1 MILDALPPPILPY
14 RTNLFPSAI
23 PSSQRFLSS
32 HKISIRSHTVFCAH
46 NAQYLLDKMPNR
58 PSKVS
63 SWPSLIL
70 DSTKGGCFSQAF
82 SIFSE
87 MLKSD
92 DKPDEFVLGSLLK
105 ASSGLSDLCI
115 GEQLHAKAIRLGLAS
130 ERGVRTSLIAMY
142 SNCGFLKLA
151 RQVFDDVPFVHV
163 TDVPTWNCL
172 ISVYVSHGQYDIC
185 FCVFSYMLSMG
196 HLAPTDATYASIISA
211 CASAGEIEIGRM
223 THAMIVKDKT
233 IDKTMLLN
241 SLITMYSKCGDLD
254 SANKVFQRV
263 EKTNIVSWN
272 AMIAGFGQ
280 NEEFNLA
287 LKSFRELTRFDQQVP
302 VKPNRITFLSV
313 LSSVSGCTA
322 LKLGREV
329 HAQVIKT
336 GLEIDT
342 SIGNALVTMY
352 GKCSDVIKCRLVF
365 DRLLFRNVIT
375 WNSMLFG
382 YAQNNQ
388 LENCIELFKEMI
400 ALGIKP
406 DNHTVTILLNT
417 LSSVTPISDC
427 SMLIREIHGYLLRRS
442 RSGLLNIAAYNAII
456 TMYAKC
462 EMLHEAEKLF
472 NWMSK
477 HDSYSWNAMIDGYS
491 SNGYYDEAI
500 AFFVYMQEQGLKCD
514 HLTFSILLTACGRL
528 ASAELG
534 KQIHAFTLKHHFP
547 RCQHQSRLLSVNN
560 ALVAMYSK
568 CGSISDSTKAFH
580 HMAKKD
586 VFSWT
591 GMITAYAHHSMVY
604 ESFECFERMKRNGIE
619 PNSVTFLGLLTACA
633 HAGLV
638 KEGTQYFN
646 SMIEIYD
653 VNPNVEHYAC
663 MVDLYGRSGDFERA
677 VKMIETGILQLD
689 LRQNSCVPLLKA
701 LLGACHAHN
710 QLELGVQ
717 VARLILELDPEDETS
732 HVLLSNLYAS
742 VGMWENAI
750 TVRNMMKAKGLK
762 KEAGCSWVELE
773 NRRHVFVAGDCSHPD
788 RKRIYDKLAELD
800 EKCRLIGYI
809 PMTNFVLHDVD
820 EVQKEA
826 ILSSHSEKL
835 AVSFSVLQNGRRKGA
850 IRVIKNLRV
859 CGDCHNWMKFASKVE
874 GREIVLRD
882 SRRFHFF
889 EDGKCSCGDYW

>member
-1 MILDALPPPILPY
+1 
-14 RTNLFPSAI
+14 
-23 PSSQRFLSS
+23 
-32 HKISIRSHTVFCAH
+32 
-46 NAQYLLDKMPNR
+46 MPNR